1 MNYEAPE
8 SIESAVALLVNSGN
22 ETKIFA
28 GGTDL
33 IVQMKEDRIEPTTL
47 IDIKKIKQARD
58 INITSDAFIFSFIGV
73 ICFFKLAM
81 RMS

>member
-47 IDIKKIKQARD
+47 IDIKKI
-58 INITSDAFIFSFIGV
+58 
-73 ICFFKLAM
+73 
-81 RMS
+81 